1 MEPQHNKYSKGK
13 IYKITDN
20 GYNECYIGSTVQ
32 ALYDRMSGHR
42 RDYRNYKVTG
52 KLFFTACLL
61 SDKYGIENCKI
72 ELIER
77 FECES
82 KEDLLEREGHHIRN
96 TECVNK
102 YIPCRTQKE
111 YKQLDKYKNQQK
123 EYRHQNQDII
133 RQKLRTYY
141 QENKD
146 MYSDKAKG
154 KCVVR
159 YVVRVLKSVLK
170 RGTKRH

>member
-42 RDYRNYKVTG
+42 RDYRNYKETG

-61 SDKYGIENCKI
+61 FDKYGIDNCKI

-82 KEDLLEREGHHIRN
+82 KEDLLAREGHHIRN
-96 TECVNK
+96 TMCVNK
-102 YIPCRTQKE
+102 YIPRRTQKE

-123 EYRHQNQDII
+123 EYK
-133 RQKLRTYY
+133 QKNYDAFIQRGKAYY
-141 QENKD
+141 QKHKEKWIEKVQCQHCN
-146 MYSDKAKG
+146 
-154 KCVVR
+154 
-159 YVVRVLKSVLK
+159 VLIS
-170 RGTKRH
+170 RSSMNRHIQRKHP